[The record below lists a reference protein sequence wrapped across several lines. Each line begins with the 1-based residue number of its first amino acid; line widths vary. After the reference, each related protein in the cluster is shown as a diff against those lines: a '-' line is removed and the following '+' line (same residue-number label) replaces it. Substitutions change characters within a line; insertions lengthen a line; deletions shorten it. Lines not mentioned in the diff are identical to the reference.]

1 MKCPESIEELKELEK
16 LIPLCKVT
24 LFEQAKARIETGA
37 AKSLHEASRQLAEE
51 TGRKPETIERAIQR
65 EQETK
70 GVTVSPVTSD
80 KFKPLV
86 LNDSEKKVILKE
98 AKSIEKEKREELLKE
113 RKETIV
119 AESKAMPEGLFD
131 VILADPPW
139 RYDFSTS
146 TSREVEN
153 QYPTMELA
161 ELCSLNIPT
170 AENCV
175 LFLWATSPKLIEAI
189 EVMSSW
195 GFSYKTCMVWV
206 KDKIGMGYYA
216 RQQHEI
222 LLIGTKGNPG
232 TPDPSSRPSSVFEAP
247 RGRHSEKPAIIFELI
262 QAMFP
267 NRRYLELFS
276 RKQREGWESWG
287 NE

>member
-37 AKSLHEASRQLAEE
+37 AKSVSEASRQLAEE
-51 TGRKPETIERAIQR
+51 MGKDPETIRAQVR
-65 EQETK
+65 RGDGGGQLSSLSGT
-70 GVTVSPVTSD
+70 D
-80 KFKPLV
+80 KFRPLT
-86 LNDSEKKVILKE
+86 LDDSEKKIILKE
-98 AKSIEKEKREELLKE
+98 AKSIEKEKREERLKE

-216 RQQHEI
+216 RQQLEI